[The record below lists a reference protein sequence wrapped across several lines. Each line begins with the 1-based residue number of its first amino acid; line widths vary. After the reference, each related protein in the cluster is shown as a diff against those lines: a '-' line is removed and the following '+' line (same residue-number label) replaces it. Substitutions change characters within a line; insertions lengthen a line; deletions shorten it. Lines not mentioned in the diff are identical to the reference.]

1 MPFIVN
7 SPSVGEKAVWGRLA
21 LASTLCAA
29 MAAVPTSAQQPGGA
43 KVDESV
49 RHSITTGES
58 TRVIM
63 QFETTAERDAAFNRL
78 LDRGAAVRTMDS
90 ASGPALN
97 VGKTWLFKN
106 AR

>member
-1 MPFIVN
+1 MRTIVN
-7 SPSVGEKAVWGRLA
+7 SPSVGKKAVWSRVA

-29 MAAVPTSAQQPGGA
+29 MAAVPTAAQQPTGAA

-90 ASGPALN
+90 
-97 VGKTWLFKN
+97 
-106 AR
+106 